1 MINWGI
7 LGLGRMGLEFAN
19 AIEETSNA
27 KLNGVSSKSGKIY
40 KNYKNETYEDLIH
53 NKDID
58 AIYISTLN
66 NTHTNLIEKILKEEK
81 KILCEKPVSTSL
93 DQFLKI
99 KELIYKKK
107 TQFYE
112 AIAYYSH
119 PQTLELLNLIN
130 NDEIGEIQKVESNFG
145 FKAKLDPSSRLF
157 NKSLGGGAVFDLGCY
172 PLSFFMLFAKNP
184 EKIIIKSKTLNYAK
198 SNVDDDATALL
209 DYENKIEGKIHVSF
223 KTNLNNICI
232 IYGSKGFIK
241 INEPWLPGKNSSI
254 EVSSNKHFYIKSI
267 NSKLSIYAN
276 QIEKVSESFINK
288 NNKFN
293 LFDFEKSLISM
304 KLISNWLNDEII

>member
-27 KLNGVSSKSGKIY
+27 KLNSVSSKSGKIY

-157 NKSLGGGAVFDLGCY
+157 NKSLGGGAIFDLGCY
-172 PLSFFMLFAKNP
+172 PLSFFMLLTNNP
-184 EKIIIKSKTLNYAK
+184 EKITIKSKTLNYTK
-198 SNVDDDATALL
+198 SDVDDDATALL
-209 DYENKIEGKIHVSF
+209 NYDDKFESKIHVSF
-223 KTNLNNICI
+223 KTNLNNICK

-241 INEPWLPGKNSSI
+241 INEPWLPSKNSTI

-276 QIEKVSESFINK
+276 QIEKVSQSFTNK
-288 NNKFN
+288 NTKLN
-293 LFDFEKSLISM
+293 LFNIEKSLINM
-304 KLISNWLNDEII
+304 KLINCWLND

>member
-27 KLNGVSSKSGKIY
+27 KLNSVSSKSGKIY

-99 KELIYKKK
+99 NELFYKKK

-145 FKAKLDPSSRLF
+145 FKAKFDPSSRLF

-172 PLSFFMLFAKNP
+172 PLSFFMLLTNNP
-184 EKIIIKSKTLNYAK
+184 EKITIKSKNLNYTK
-198 SNVDDDATALL
+198 SDVDDDATALL
-209 DYENKIEGKIHVSF
+209 NYDDKFESKIHVSF
-223 KTNLNNICI
+223 KTNLNNICK

-241 INEPWLPGKNSSI
+241 INEPWLPSKNSTI

-276 QIEKVSESFINK
+276 QIEKVSQSFINK
-288 NNKFN
+288 NAKLN
-293 LFDFEKSLISM
+293 LFNIEKSLINM
-304 KLISNWLNDEII
+304 RLINCWLND

>member
-7 LGLGRMGLEFAN
+7 LGLGRMGLEFAS
-19 AIEETSNA
+19 AIGETSNS
-27 KLNGVSSKSGKIY
+27 KLISISSRSGKTF
-40 KNYKNETYEDLIH
+40 KNFKNETYENLIH
-53 NKDID
+53 NKNID

-66 NTHTNLIEKILKEEK
+66 NTHTDLIEKILKEDK
-81 KILCEKPVSTSL
+81 KILCEKPISISL
-93 DQFLKI
+93 EKLIKI
-99 KELIYKKK
+99 KELFYKKN

-112 AIAYYSH
+112 AIGYYSH

-130 NDEIGEIQKVESNFG
+130 NDEIGEIQKIESNFG
-145 FKAKLDPSSRLF
+145 FKAKFNPSSRLF
-157 NKSLGGGAVFDLGCY
+157 NKSLGGGAIFDLGCY

>member
-27 KLNGVSSKSGKIY
+27 KLNSVSSKSGKIY

-99 KELIYKKK
+99 NELFYKKK
-107 TQFYE
+107 
-112 AIAYYSH
+112 
-119 PQTLELLNLIN
+119 
-130 NDEIGEIQKVESNFG
+130 
-145 FKAKLDPSSRLF
+145 
-157 NKSLGGGAVFDLGCY
+157 
-172 PLSFFMLFAKNP
+172 
-184 EKIIIKSKTLNYAK
+184 
-198 SNVDDDATALL
+198 
-209 DYENKIEGKIHVSF
+209 
-223 KTNLNNICI
+223 
-232 IYGSKGFIK
+232 
-241 INEPWLPGKNSSI
+241 NSI
-254 EVSSNKHFYIKSI
+254 
-267 NSKLSIYAN
+267 L
-276 QIEKVSESFINK
+276 
-288 NNKFN
+288 
-293 LFDFEKSLISM
+293 
-304 KLISNWLNDEII
+304 

>member
-27 KLNGVSSKSGKIY
+27 KLNSVSSKSGKIY

-145 FKAKLDPSSRLF
+145 FKAKFDPSSRLF

-172 PLSFFMLFAKNP
+172 PLSFFMLLTNNP
-184 EKIIIKSKTLNYAK
+184 EKITIKSKTLNYTK
-198 SNVDDDATALL
+198 SDVDDDATALL
-209 DYENKIEGKIHVSF
+209 NYDDKFENKIHVSF
-223 KTNLNNICI
+223 KTNLNNICK

-241 INEPWLPGKNSSI
+241 INEPWLPSKNSTI

-276 QIEKVSESFINK
+276 QIEKVSQSFINK
-288 NNKFN
+288 NAKLN
-293 LFDFEKSLISM
+293 LFNIEKSLINM
-304 KLISNWLNDEII
+304 KLINCWLND

>member
-19 AIEETSNA
+19 AIKETSNS
-27 KLNGVSSKSGKIY
+27 KLNGISSNSGKTF
-40 KNYKNETYEDLIH
+40 KDFKNESYEDLIQ
-53 NKDID
+53 NKNID

-66 NTHTNLIEKILKEEK
+66 NSHIDLIKRILKEEK

-93 DQFLKI
+93 NQFLEI
-99 KELIYKKK
+99 KKLINKKE
-107 TQFYE
+107 TQLYE

-130 NDEIGEIQKVESNFG
+130 NDEIGEIQRVESNFG
-145 FKAKLDPSSRLF
+145 FKAKFNPSSRLF
-157 NKSLGGGAVFDLGCY
+157 NKSLGGGAIFDLGCY
-172 PLSFFMLFAKNP
+172 PLSFFMLLTNNP
-184 EKIIIKSKTLNYAK
+184 EKITIKSKTLNYAK

-209 DYENKIEGKIHVSF
+209 NYDNKFESKIHVSF
-223 KTNLNNICI
+223 KKNLNNICK

-241 INEPWLPGKNSSI
+241 INEPWLPGKDSII

-276 QIEKVSESFINK
+276 QIENVSKSFVDSNIEL
-288 NNKFN
+288 N
-293 LFDFEKSLISM
+293 LFNFEKSLINM
-304 KLISNWLNDEII
+304 NLITSWLND

>member
-27 KLNGVSSKSGKIY
+27 KLNSVSSKSGKIY

-99 KELIYKKK
+99 KELFYKKK

-145 FKAKLDPSSRLF
+145 FKAKFDPSSRLF

-172 PLSFFMLFAKNP
+172 PLSFFMLLTNNP
-184 EKIIIKSKTLNYAK
+184 EKITIKSKNLNYTK
-198 SNVDDDATALL
+198 SDVDDDATALL
-209 DYENKIEGKIHVSF
+209 NYDDKFESKIHVSF
-223 KTNLNNICI
+223 KTNLNNICK

-241 INEPWLPGKNSSI
+241 INEPWLPSKNSTI

-276 QIEKVSESFINK
+276 QIEKVSQSFINK
-288 NNKFN
+288 NAKLN
-293 LFDFEKSLISM
+293 LFNIEKSLINM
-304 KLISNWLNDEII
+304 RLINCWLND